1 MLDKESLPFLG
12 EKTNL
17 KFLDEILYDETEL

>member
-17 KFLDEILYDETEL
+17 EFLDEILYDETEL